1 MDERTGGRERMQSL
15 TITRLRKLPMQRA
28 AITKTFMTGL
38 VTVLPIVVTLYLLYW
53 LADISESIL
62 GQIIR
67 VFLPDHVYRPG
78 MGLAA
83 GILII
88 FVVGM
93 LMNAWIIRRWFAWS
107 EHLLYRTPLVK
118 SLYGSIREFFEF
130 FSHPRDKE
138 FLEVVFVPYGD
149 KKIWR
154 LGFVTKTDMN
164 RLLDDS
170 SQEELLAVYLP
181 LSYQIG
187 GMTVILPRSLIRPAT
202 IPAEEAWR
210 FVLTAGVAGHADSG
224 PGATDPEL

>member
-1 MDERTGGRERMQSL
+1 MQQA
-15 TITRLRKLPMQRA
+15 TIS
-28 AITKTFMTGL
+28 KTFMTGL

-67 VFLPDHVYRPG
+67 VFLPDRVYHPG

-83 GILII
+83 GILIVFI
-88 FVVGM
+88 VGM
-93 LMNAWIIRRWFAWS
+93 LMNAWIIRKWFSWS
-107 EHLLYRTPLVK
+107 EHLLYRTPIVK

-130 FSHPRDKE
+130 FSHPRNKE
-138 FLEVVFVPYGD
+138 FLEVVFVPFGD

-154 LGFVTKTDMN
+154 LGFVTKTGVN
-164 RLLDDS
+164 RLVADPA
-170 SQEELLAVYLP
+170 QEELLAVYLP

-187 GMTVILPRSLIRPAT
+187 GVTVILPRSMIRPAN

-210 FVLTAGVAGHADSG
+210 FVLTAGVAGQPDSG
-224 PGATDPEL
+224 SDIDRLER

>member
-1 MDERTGGRERMQSL
+1 
-15 TITRLRKLPMQRA
+15 
-28 AITKTFMTGL
+28 

-67 VFLPDHVYRPG
+67 VFLPDHIYHPG

-83 GILII
+83 GILIVFI
-88 FVVGM
+88 VGM
-93 LMNAWIIRRWFAWS
+93 LMNAWIIRKWFAWS
-107 EHLLYRTPLVK
+107 EHLLYRTPIVK

-130 FSHPRDKE
+130 FSHPRNKE
-138 FLEVVFVPYGD
+138 FLEVVFVPFGD

-154 LGFVTKTDMN
+154 LGFVTKTGVN
-164 RLLDDS
+164 RLVDDPA
-170 SQEELLAVYLP
+170 QEELLAVYLP

-210 FVLTAGVAGHADSG
+210 FVLTAGVAGQPDSG
-224 PGATDPEL
+224 LER

>member
-1 MDERTGGRERMQSL
+1 MKRN
-15 TITRLRKLPMQRA
+15 

-53 LADISESIL
+53 FADISESIL

-67 VFLPDHVYRPG
+67 VFIPDHIYHPG

-83 GILII
+83 GVLIV

-93 LMNAWIIRRWFAWS
+93 LMNAWIIRKWFAWS
-107 EHLLYRTPLVK
+107 EHLLYRTPVVK
-118 SLYGSIREFFEF
+118 SLYGSVREFFEF

-138 FLEVVFVPYGD
+138 FLEVVFVPFGD
-149 KKIWR
+149 RNIWR

-164 RLLDDS
+164 RVVAHPS
-170 SQEELLAVYLP
+170 EEELLAVYLP

-187 GMTVILPRSLIRPAT
+187 GLTLILPRSLVRRAT
-202 IPAEEAWR
+202 IPVEDAWR
-210 FVLTAGVAGHADSG
+210 LVLTAGVAVAPDSG
-224 PGATDPEL
+224 PGVAPPEH

>member
-1 MDERTGGRERMQSL
+1 MRKQQMQQA
-15 TITRLRKLPMQRA
+15 TIS
-28 AITKTFMTGL
+28 KTFMTGL

-67 VFLPDHVYRPG
+67 VFLPDRVYHPG

-83 GILII
+83 GILIVFI
-88 FVVGM
+88 VGM
-93 LMNAWIIRRWFAWS
+93 LMNAWIIRKWFSWS
-107 EHLLYRTPLVK
+107 EHLLYRTPIVK

-130 FSHPRDKE
+130 FSHPRNKE
-138 FLEVVFVPYGD
+138 FLEVVFVPFGD

-154 LGFVTKTDMN
+154 LGFVTKTGVN
-164 RLLDDS
+164 RLVADPL
-170 SQEELLAVYLP
+170 QEELLAVYLP

-187 GMTVILPRSLIRPAT
+187 GVMVILPRSMIHPAN

-210 FVLTAGVAGHADSG
+210 FVLTAGVAGQPDSG
-224 PGATDPEL
+224 SDIDRLER

>member
-1 MDERTGGRERMQSL
+1 MQQA
-15 TITRLRKLPMQRA
+15 TIS
-28 AITKTFMTGL
+28 KTFMTGL

-67 VFLPDHVYRPG
+67 VFLPDRIYHPG

-83 GILII
+83 GILIVFI
-88 FVVGM
+88 VGM
-93 LMNAWIIRRWFAWS
+93 LMNAWIIRKWFALS
-107 EHLLYRTPLVK
+107 EHLLYRTPIVK

-130 FSHPRDKE
+130 FSHPRNKE
-138 FLEVVFVPYGD
+138 FLEVVFVPFGD

-154 LGFVTKTDMN
+154 LGFVTKTGVN
-164 RLLDDS
+164 RLVDEPA
-170 SQEELLAVYLP
+170 QEELLAVYLP

-210 FVLTAGVAGHADSG
+210 FVLTAGVAGHPDSG
-224 PGATDPEL
+224 PDIDELER

>member
-1 MDERTGGRERMQSL
+1 
-15 TITRLRKLPMQRA
+15 MQRN

-53 LADISESIL
+53 FADISESIL

-67 VFLPDHVYRPG
+67 IFIPDRIYYPG

-83 GILII
+83 GVLIV

-107 EHLLYRTPLVK
+107 EHLLYRTPVVK
-118 SLYGSIREFFEF
+118 SLYSSVRDFFEF
-130 FSHPRDKE
+130 FSHPRNKG

-149 KKIWR
+149 RNIWR

-164 RLLDDS
+164 KIAGYPAE
-170 SQEELLAVYLP
+170 EELLAVYLP

-187 GMTVILPRSLIRPAT
+187 GLTLILPRSLVRPAT
-202 IPAEEAWR
+202 IPVEEAWR
-210 FVLTAGVAGHADSG
+210 LVLTAGVAVAPDTEQGVAP
-224 PGATDPEL
+224 PGE